1 MHMLFTCGKSQFTLQ
16 HNTYL
21 FIKRTHMIDYDVSNG
36 FRFGITK
43 LRIVNTES
51 GESTIQRSYMYI
63 VK

>member
-1 MHMLFTCGKSQFTLQ
+1 
-16 HNTYL
+16 
-21 FIKRTHMIDYDVSNG
+21 MIDYDVSNG
-36 FRFGITK
+36 FRFRITK